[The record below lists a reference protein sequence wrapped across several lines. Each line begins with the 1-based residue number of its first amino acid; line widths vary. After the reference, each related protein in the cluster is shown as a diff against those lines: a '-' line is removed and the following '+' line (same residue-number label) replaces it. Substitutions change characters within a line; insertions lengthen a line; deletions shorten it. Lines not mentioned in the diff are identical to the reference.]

1 MLCGCVC
8 CVCQNTTGFSFGG
21 MTMQAVKEI
30 HFINYNYSV
39 GSNSTESDI
48 TDVMQETWSRVFSKI
63 ENILNVLGITPQI
76 SSITR
81 NENEMIVYVNYFN
94 LANTLDLLKKLEE
107 VFKVTWLEVDN
118 EYDDWYQTDPHISY
132 GFYEI

>member
-1 MLCGCVC
+1 
-8 CVCQNTTGFSFGG
+8 
-21 MTMQAVKEI
+21 MQAVKEI